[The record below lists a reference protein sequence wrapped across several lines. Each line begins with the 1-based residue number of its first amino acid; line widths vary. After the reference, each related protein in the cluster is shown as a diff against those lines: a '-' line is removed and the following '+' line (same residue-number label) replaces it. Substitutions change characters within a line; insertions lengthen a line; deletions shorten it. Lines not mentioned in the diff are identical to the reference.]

1 MEELWERLKAH
12 FSRVDGALDDL
23 RVPAPAK
30 NIAALKEL
38 IGSNL
43 TTDLIESLE
52 IHDGQYGDFFLF
64 GNYRLTPSD
73 SILAELKPGFLSSL
87 LGKRIAIGEIMVADN
102 GGNAWLSLDL
112 QSGAVKDVWEDG
124 DNVVFPNYRAFL
136 ERVLKDL
143 DSGTLVFDQDMSG
156 YVVAGDAEA
165 YWPEPS

>member
-1 MEELWERLKAH
+1 MEELWQRLKAH

-23 RVPAPAK
+23 RAPASAK

-38 IGSNL
+38 IGSKL
-43 TTDLIESLE
+43 TADLIESLGV
-52 IHDGQYGDFFLF
+52 HDGQDGNFFLF

-73 SILAELKPGFLSSL
+73 AIIAELKPGFLSSL
-87 LGKRIAIGEIMVADN
+87 MGKREAISEIMVADN

-124 DNVVFPNYRAFL
+124 DNVVFPNYRAFVQ
-136 ERVLKDL
+136 RVLKDL

-165 YWPEPS
+165 YWPGPS